1 MWVQS
6 YSDFQTTLSTLWH
19 SESKTNSWKL
29 HWEKGAQGYWGDRNL
44 QGRRKGPTQKRKILM
59 DFPLKKM
66 YEIIDL
72 NGKKK
77 CSGSKKQKWKDF
89 IKKLNTEYRLFRNYD
104 FGLELL

>member
-1 MWVQS
+1 
-6 YSDFQTTLSTLWH
+6 
-19 SESKTNSWKL
+19 
-29 HWEKGAQGYWGDRNL
+29 
-44 QGRRKGPTQKRKILM
+44 
-59 DFPLKKM
+59 M